1 MATFLPS
8 NDIHIYIFLIA
19 HKVSKYVYIWGTTT
33 CNYQRKNKSGI
44 CLESCYYC
52 DEQLNCTEHVKN
64 QMMNMFP
71 WEHSF
76 NTLFTVPC
84 CLPVLL
90 FTTSPSGFH
99 ETWRQRES
107 LSRYKNVYAQSF
119 QCTLKCSVVWIQLL
133 SIPNSTYFISS
144 QAISVPSVQV
154 PLILYFRPFV
164 IFMNQMYI

>member
-1 MATFLPS
+1 M
-8 NDIHIYIFLIA
+8 NYITSVVTTDRKSCDLWYYMHLNYIRTIWLTRIAKRAKKWSQFRQKFSVICLQMPHGHFFAKQWHSYIFFLIA

-107 LSRYKNVYAQSF
+107 LSRYKN
-119 QCTLKCSVVWIQLL
+119 
-133 SIPNSTYFISS
+133 
-144 QAISVPSVQV
+144 
-154 PLILYFRPFV
+154 
-164 IFMNQMYI
+164 